1 MGIHY
6 MPSNG
11 GTWTPIPSGDAKYYD
26 SSSNTWKT
34 IKKGY
39 YMPSDGGN
47 WAQFYTGSDPV
58 TYVFLPS
65 SGGSSLSTTSARGSS
80 WKTSSTGAGGAA
92 DYIMTSKFS
101 TATGA
106 KPWFGLIHF
115 NGADIFGNGTLTQLM
130 NERPV
135 VKNVWY
141 QAQRWGGT
149 HGYPHGFGQV
159 YLGRYNGY
167 TSDSTPNPSNCDFSS
182 YQKITYNGTQILSG
196 TTIVYGD
203 GYLTRGEYLQD
214 PSTNSGYGYDLG
226 SGTFAQNLITHL
238 KSGKAMC
245 MSATRETGNVSRTS
259 NTLDPGFSGLNNSG
273 QALNAGKEDLN
284 YWAFN
289 PGGAAYLGVN
299 IGPML
304 VVTLDYT

>member
-1 MGIHY
+1 MGRIEYH
-6 MPSNG
+6 NG
-11 GTWTPIPSGDAKYYD
+11 SSFQELDSGDAKYYD
-26 SSSNTWKT
+26 GSEWKT

-39 YMPSDGGN
+39 YMPSTGVT
-47 WAQFYTGSDPV
+47 WTEFYTGSDPAS
-58 TYVFLPS
+58 YAFLPS
-65 SGGSSLSTTSARGSS
+65 SGGSSLSTTSARGGS
-80 WKTSSTGAGGAA
+80 WKTAGSGAGGAA

-101 TATGA
+101 TAPGV

-115 NGADIFGNGTLTQLM
+115 NGTNTTGAGTLTQLM

-196 TTIVYGD
+196 TTITYGD
-203 GYLTRGEYLQD
+203 GYLTRGEFLQD
-214 PSTNSGYGYDLG
+214 PTTNSGYGYNLG

-245 MSATRETGNVSRTS
+245 MSATRETGNVSRTA
-259 NTLDPGFSGLNNSG
+259 NTLDPGFSGLNNTG
-273 QALNAGKEDLN
+273 NALNAGKEDLN

-289 PGGAAYLGVN
+289 PGGAVYLGVN

-304 VVTLDYT
+304 VVTLDYA